1 MDEGKVSEFIFAN
14 APLIWPA
21 AAIAASL
28 LLAGGSTWL
37 AAAAYLGLA
46 ALFIHEKWDA
56 RPLFS
61 YGLLMLLASAMT
73 GFSGGPSGRIAENAY
88 WLFVAGLVRLAS
100 DILSEKKAIR
110 EKAARRK

>member
-1 MDEGKVSEFIFAN
+1 MDENKVSEFIFAN

-37 AAAAYLGLA
+37 AAAAYLSLA
-46 ALFIHEKWDA
+46 ALFIHGKWDA

-61 YGLLMLLASAMT
+61 YGLLMLLASAIT
-73 GFSGGPSGRIAENAY
+73 GFNGDTSDRIAENAY
-88 WLFVAGLVRLAS
+88 WLFVAGLARLAHGY
-100 DILSEKKAIR
+100 ISEKKA
-110 EKAARRK
+110 EQPKAPRRK